1 MLKAEE
7 ISAEKIKSGIGGY
20 KKKET
25 EEYINT
31 LKSEY
36 EALLKENLEL
46 RDKLGVLSEGVQYY
60 KNMEK
65 SLQKALVLAE
75 KTTSETVH
83 AAEVK
88 AVAMEKEAKS
98 RADVLTK
105 EARMRADAYEKE
117 ATLKAENLMRD
128 ARKKADEAIAAGNEE
143 LRRIHSQ
150 IMTLVQQYEQYKSQS
165 KQLAAAQLQILESD
179 AYNLDAP
186 ILQTVASVLEG
197 TDSMKKDMSHNDN
210 NSHEVVE
217 PIQTSVEPENSE
229 EKKVYVDA
237 RGEVVEVH
245 EFREITTADGSF
257 TDDLW
262 EGESST
268 MATENL
274 NNFNQEADILQQSSQ
289 KDIVTEDADVK
300 PDFKSF
306 EDFVADTENEIKTPT
321 SSNSDIVPELKQ
333 DSSTY
338 SILNSDLDKDILPE
352 NKEEKVISND
362 ETTDTDLFSQLKD
375 STETEKSKEE
385 EPVLQ
390 EATQEQEI
398 LSNTTSSFPK
408 ETVEAP
414 EEIKV
419 PDIQVEKEYVKS
431 LESEE
436 TPIIKKDLAIEETP
450 IIEKDLVIEE
460 IPIVKEDTVVKD
472 SAMNQEQ
479 TALSQETTEPDSLE
493 FIGQPVEVE
502 TPILDKEPID
512 VDTPVFIENAM
523 KVETPVFETPSM
535 DKDIS
540 ETTEPAIETATQ
552 KLAETTDE
560 SENLTDMSSASQKP
574 EANVEKTDLHE
585 NDSEIKTV
593 QEKEVPQHKNSFSA
607 EEMKRI
613 EKMQL
618 ERLREQEE
626 KQVELLKSEHLRSFS
641 STPSAKEQKKEQDPA
656 DIFRALHRNDDAE
669 PDVTLQDLKQKQEEE
684 NSSVALPKA
693 SEDMTSL
700 KEKANKSSMPL
711 NDFLSFEP
719 LDMTKQDKKPSEEKV
734 ASESLRMNPVENDFF
749 HQLSEQTDDDFYVTP
764 SAEEGNSL
772 DFEMDNG
779 QSIFASGKG
788 ETTKFKSFREFES
801 EL

>member
-31 LKSEY
+31 LKNEY
-36 EALLKENLEL
+36 EALLKENVEL

-117 ATLKAENLMRD
+117 ATMKAENLMRD

-197 TDSMKKDMSHNDN
+197 TNSIKKDMSHNHDLDN
-210 NSHEVVE
+210 THEVME
-217 PIQTSVEPENSE
+217 PIQTSAEPKNPK

-245 EFREITTADGSF
+245 EFREITRSNGSF
-257 TDDLW
+257 SEDSW
-262 EGESST
+262 ESESS
-268 MATENL
+268 ENITK
-274 NNFNQEADILQQSSQ
+274 NVTDFDQKADEIQFSKKDVAANDADI
-289 KDIVTEDADVK
+289 K

-306 EDFVADTENEIKTPT
+306 EDFVADTENEEKMPEK
-321 SSNSDIVPELKQ
+321 SNIVSELKP
-333 DSSTY
+333 DSSVY
-338 SILNSDLDKDILPE
+338 ADMNADLNKDITTE
-352 NKEEKVISND
+352 KKEEKTVLHEMS
-362 ETTDTDLFSQLKD
+362 TDTEFSPLEDLSK
-375 STETEKSKEE
+375 TEQPKEE
-385 EPVLQ
+385 KAVSYE
-390 EATQEQEI
+390 TIQEQE
-398 LSNTTSSFPK
+398 T
-408 ETVEAP
+408 
-414 EEIKV
+414 
-419 PDIQVEKEYVKS
+419 
-431 LESEE
+431 E
-436 TPIIKKDLAIEETP
+436 TPIA
-450 IIEKDLVIEE
+450 EKDLETEE
-460 IPIVKEDTVVKD
+460 TSIIIKEDTTLQE
-472 SAMNQEQ
+472 SAMSQEQ
-479 TALSQETTEPDSLE
+479 TTLSQDPVELASLE
-493 FIGQPVEVE
+493 FIDQPVEVE
-502 TPILDKEPID
+502 APITDKNPIEVEASITD
-512 VDTPVFIENAM
+512 KNPIEVDALVNTENTM
-523 KVETPVFETPSM
+523 KEEIPVFESSS
-535 DKDIS
+535 IEEVSENS
-540 ETTEPAIETATQ
+540 ETMMETDSHKSVEEAV
-552 KLAETTDE
+552 E
-560 SENLTDMSSASQKP
+560 SVNLSDVPPVSQKVD
-574 EANVEKTDLHE
+574 ASAEKIELQA
-585 NDSEIKTV
+585 NDSEMETV

-669 PDVTLQDLKQKQEEE
+669 PEVTLQDLKQKQEEE

-700 KEKANKSSMPL
+700 KEKANQSSMPL

-734 ASESLRMNPVENDFF
+734 TSESLGIHPAENDFF